1 MEVKIE
7 KLDNFGRGI
16 TYLNN
21 KICFVENA
29 YPEEIVEIE
38 ILKENKKIIEA
49 KTINI
54 IKKSNSRVESLCPYS
69 KTCGGCNFSN
79 LKYEDELKYKT
90 SEVKDLILKFTG
102 LENIVEETSYIN
114 EYNYRNKIILHGKD
128 NKLGLYEESTN
139 TIVEIDNCLLVNNKI
154 NEIIKVLKE
163 ENISIE
169 EALIKTSN
177 DEKQVLVSIKGKIN
191 NISRIKEL
199 SNVLIINNKLETE
212 SSSIITNI
220 GKYKF
225 YESVNSFF
233 QINKDLT
240 EKLYDEA
247 LNVVK
252 VVKPNKLLDLYCGTG
267 TIGIYVSEYAKEIIG
282 IDCNESNIKDANK
295 NKDLNNLNNIKFI
308 CDKVENQIDSFK
320 DIDMIIVD
328 PPRKGLDQ
336 KTKEYLNII
345 KAKHLVYIS
354 CDPVTFARDLNDLK
368 GNYDVEYIKPFNMFP
383 KTYHIECVSVLH
395 LKSLENKDS

>member
-38 ILKENKKIIEA
+38 IVKENKKIIEA
-49 KTINI
+49 KTIKVI
-54 IKKSNSRVESLCPYS
+54 TKSNNRVESKCPYS
-69 KTCGGCNFSN
+69 NICGGCNFSN
-79 LKYEDELKYKT
+79 LKYEEELIYKT
-90 SEVKDLILKFTG
+90 EKVKDLISKYTG
-102 LENIVEETSYIN
+102 LNNIVEDTNYIN
-114 EYNYRNKIILHGKD
+114 EYNYRNKIILHGKN
-128 NKLGLYEESTN
+128 NKLGLYEENTN
-139 TIVEIDNCLLVNNKI
+139 NIVEINECLLVNNKI
-154 NEIIKVLKE
+154 NEIIKILKE

-177 DEKQVLVSIKGKIN
+177 DEKEVLVSIKGKIN
-191 NISRIKEL
+191 NIDKL
-199 SNVLIINNKLETE
+199 KDKCTVLIINDELKTTN
-212 SSSIITNI
+212 SSIITNI

-225 YESVNSFF
+225 YESEKSFF

-247 LNVVK
+247 LKIVEK
-252 VVKPNKLLDLYCGTG
+252 VKPNKLLDLYCGTG
-267 TIGIYVSEYAKEIIG
+267 TIGIYVSEFSNEIIG
-282 IDCNESNIKDANK
+282 IDYNKSNINDANK
-295 NKDLNNLNNIKFI
+295 NKELNNLNNISFI
-308 CDKVENQIDSFK
+308 CDKVENQIDNFK

-354 CDPVTFARDLNDLK
+354 CDLITFSRDINDLLE
-368 GNYDVEYIKPFNMFP
+368 NYEVEYIKPFNMFP
-383 KTYHIECVSVLH
+383 KTYHCESIAVLER
-395 LKSLENKDS
+395 K

>member
-16 TYLNN
+16 TYIKD

-29 YPEEIVEIE
+29 YPEEVVEIE
-38 ILKENKKIIEA
+38 IIKENKKIIEA
-49 KTINI
+49 KAINI

-69 KTCGGCNFSN
+69 KTCGGCNFCN

-90 SEVKDLILKFTG
+90 SKVKDLILKFTG
-102 LENIVEETSYIN
+102 LESIVEDTSYIN

-128 NKLGLYEESTN
+128 NKLGLYEEKTN
-139 TIVEIDNCLLVNNKI
+139 TIVEIDKCLLVNNKI

-169 EALIKTSN
+169 EALVKTSN
-177 DEKQVLVSIKGKIN
+177 DEKQVLVSIKGQIKN
-191 NISRIKEL
+191 VSRLKEL
-199 SNVLIINNKLETE
+199 SNVLIINDKLETE

-247 LNVVK
+247 LNIVK

-267 TIGIYVSEYAKEIIG
+267 TIGIYVSEYANEIIG
-282 IDCNESNIKDANK
+282 IDYNESNIKDANK
-295 NKDLNNLNNIKFI
+295 NKELNNLNNIKFI
-308 CDKVENQIDSFK
+308 CDKVENQIDNFK
-320 DIDMIIVD
+320 NVDMIIVD
-328 PPRKGLDQ
+328 PPRKGLDP
-336 KTKEYLNII
+336 KTKEYLNLI

-368 GNYDVEYIKPFNMFP
+368 ENYDIEYIKPFNMFP
-383 KTYHIECVSVLH
+383 KTYHVENVAY
-395 LKSLENKDS
+395 LKLKNI

>member
-38 ILKENKKIIEA
+38 IVKENKKIIEA
-49 KTINI
+49 KTIKVI
-54 IKKSNSRVESLCPYS
+54 TKSNNRVESKCPYS
-69 KTCGGCNFSN
+69 NICGGCNFSN
-79 LKYEDELKYKT
+79 LKYEEELIYKT
-90 SEVKDLILKFTG
+90 EKVKDLISKYTG
-102 LENIVEETSYIN
+102 LTNIVEDTNYIN
-114 EYNYRNKIILHGKD
+114 EYNYRNKIILHGKN
-128 NKLGLYEESTN
+128 NKLGLYEENTN
-139 TIVEIDNCLLVNNKI
+139 NIVEINECLLVNNKI
-154 NEIIKVLKE
+154 NEIIKILKE

-177 DEKQVLVSIKGKIN
+177 DEKEVLVSIKGKIN
-191 NISRIKEL
+191 NIDKLKDKCTVLLINDEL
-199 SNVLIINNKLETE
+199 KTTN
-212 SSSIITNI
+212 SSIITNI

-225 YESVNSFF
+225 YESEKSFF

-247 LNVVK
+247 LKIVEK
-252 VVKPNKLLDLYCGTG
+252 VKPNKLLDLYCGTG
-267 TIGIYVSEYAKEIIG
+267 TIGIYVSEFSNEIIG
-282 IDCNESNIKDANK
+282 IDYNKSNINDANK
-295 NKDLNNLNNIKFI
+295 NKELNNLNNISFI
-308 CDKVENQIDSFK
+308 CDKVENQIDNFK

-336 KTKEYLNII
+336 KTKEYLNTI

-354 CDPVTFARDLNDLK
+354 CDLITFSRDINDLLE
-368 GNYDVEYIKPFNMFP
+368 NYEVEYIKPFNMFP
-383 KTYHIECVSVLH
+383 KTYHVENVAY
-395 LKSLENKDS
+395 LKLKNT

>member
-16 TYLNN
+16 TYLND

-49 KTINI
+49 KTINV
-54 IKKSNSRVESLCPYS
+54 IKKSSSRVESLCPYS

-90 SEVKDLILKFTG
+90 SKVKDLILKFTG
-102 LENIVEETSYIN
+102 LENIVEDTSYIN

-139 TIVEIDNCLLVNNKI
+139 TIVEIDKCLLVNNKI

-177 DEKQVLVSIKGKIN
+177 DEKQVLVSIKGQIK
-191 NISRIKEL
+191 NISRLKEL

-240 EKLYDEA
+240 KKLYDEA

-267 TIGIYVSEYAKEIIG
+267 TISIYVSEYANEIIG
-282 IDCNESNIKDANK
+282 IDYNESNIKDANK
-295 NKDLNNLNNIKFI
+295 NKELNNLNNIKFI
-308 CDKVENQIDSFK
+308 CDKVENQIDNFK

-328 PPRKGLDQ
+328 PPRKGLDP

-368 GNYDVEYIKPFNMFP
+368 ENYDIEYIKPFNMFP
-383 KTYHIECVSVLH
+383 KTYHVENVAY
-395 LKSLENKDS
+395 LKLKGN

>member
-38 ILKENKKIIEA
+38 IVKENKKIIEA
-49 KTINI
+49 KTIKVI
-54 IKKSNSRVESLCPYS
+54 TKSNNRVESKCPYS
-69 KTCGGCNFSN
+69 NICGGCNFSN
-79 LKYEDELKYKT
+79 LKYEEELIYKT
-90 SEVKDLILKFTG
+90 EKVKDLISKYTG
-102 LENIVEETSYIN
+102 LTNIIEDTNYIN
-114 EYNYRNKIILHGKD
+114 EYNYRNKIILHGKN
-128 NKLGLYEESTN
+128 NKLGLYEENTN
-139 TIVEIDNCLLVNNKI
+139 NIVEINECLLVNNKI
-154 NEIIKVLKE
+154 NEIIKILKE

-177 DEKQVLVSIKGKIN
+177 DEKEVLVSIKGKIN
-191 NISRIKEL
+191 NIDKL
-199 SNVLIINNKLETE
+199 KDKCTVLIINDELKTTN
-212 SSSIITNI
+212 SSIITNI

-225 YESVNSFF
+225 YESEKSFF

-247 LNVVK
+247 LKIVEK
-252 VVKPNKLLDLYCGTG
+252 VKPNKLLDLYCGTG
-267 TIGIYVSEYAKEIIG
+267 TIGIYVSEFSNEIIG
-282 IDCNESNIKDANK
+282 IDYNKSNINDANK
-295 NKDLNNLNNIKFI
+295 NKELNNLNNISFI
-308 CDKVENQIDSFK
+308 CDKVENQIDNFK

-336 KTKEYLNII
+336 KTKEYLNTI

-354 CDPVTFARDLNDLK
+354 CDLITFSRDINDLLE
-368 GNYDVEYIKPFNMFP
+368 NYEVEYIKPFNMFP
-383 KTYHIECVSVLH
+383 KTYHVENVAY
-395 LKSLENKDS
+395 LKLKNTKIL

>member
-38 ILKENKKIIEA
+38 IVKENKKIIEA
-49 KTINI
+49 KTIKVI
-54 IKKSNSRVESLCPYS
+54 TKSNNRVESKCPYS
-69 KTCGGCNFSN
+69 NICGGCNFSN
-79 LKYEDELKYKT
+79 LKYEEELIYKT
-90 SEVKDLILKFTG
+90 EKVKDLISKYTG
-102 LENIVEETSYIN
+102 LTNIVEDTNYIN
-114 EYNYRNKIILHGKD
+114 EYNYRNKIILHGKN
-128 NKLGLYEESTN
+128 NKLGLYEENTN
-139 TIVEIDNCLLVNNKI
+139 NIVEINECLLVNNKI
-154 NEIIKVLKE
+154 NEIIKILKE

-177 DEKQVLVSIKGKIN
+177 DEKEVLVSIKGKIN
-191 NISRIKEL
+191 NIDKL
-199 SNVLIINNKLETE
+199 KDKCTVLIINDELKTTN
-212 SSSIITNI
+212 SSIITNI

-225 YESVNSFF
+225 YESEKSFF

-247 LNVVK
+247 LKIVEK
-252 VVKPNKLLDLYCGTG
+252 VKPNKLLDLYCGTG
-267 TIGIYVSEYAKEIIG
+267 TIGIYVSEFSNEIIG
-282 IDCNESNIKDANK
+282 IDYNKSNINDANK
-295 NKDLNNLNNIKFI
+295 NKELNNLNNISFI
-308 CDKVENQIDSFK
+308 CDKVENQIDNFK

-336 KTKEYLNII
+336 KTKEYLNTI

-354 CDPVTFARDLNDLK
+354 CDLITFSRDINDLLE
-368 GNYDVEYIKPFNMFP
+368 NYEVKYIKPFNMFP
-383 KTYHIECVSVLH
+383 KTYHVENVAY
-395 LKSLENKDS
+395 LKLKNTKML